1 VNYEGKCVQ
10 NMLVKKMLHLETV
23 NPLWLSPGLQDSAS
37 GEEILVIVLHKLPQE
52 GSQ

>member
-1 VNYEGKCVQ
+1 MCLECAG
-10 NMLVKKMLHLETV
+10 KKMPPLETV
-23 NPLWLSPGLQDSAS
+23 NPVRLSPGLQDSVS